1 MVWRRMGL
9 LDDAI
14 RDHLELKRLRGAD
27 PGEVA
32 REQREAL
39 DVDAGSD
46 PAAAIDELGT
56 ALENV
61 GDEADLES
69 LPVRATTTAI
79 PASAAD
85 PDPAPSPAGSVELSN
100 GGEETAE
107 LDMQTVMDEHEG
119 GSVEQGSLES
129 PVAPVGPVGPVA
141 PVGPAGGVPSMDV
154 HDGDQLEWEVPGES
168 SGASSPDAADRDLAL
183 GEDGR

>member
-39 DVDAGSD
+39 EVDAGSD
-46 PAAAIDELGT
+46 PAAALDELGT

-61 GDEADLES
+61 GDEADLET
-69 LPVRATTTAI
+69 LPVRATTTVTN
-79 PASAAD
+79 PSAAD
-85 PDPAPSPAGSVELSN
+85 PDPEPSPAGNVELSN
-100 GGEETAE
+100 GGGETVE
-107 LDMQTVMDEHEG
+107 LDMQTVMVEDEG
-119 GSVEQGSLES
+119 GSVEQGSPQS
-129 PVAPVGPVGPVA
+129 PVA
-141 PVGPAGGVPSMDV
+141 PVGPAGGVPSMDA
-154 HDGDQLEWEVPGES
+154 HDGDQLEWEVPAES
-168 SGASSPDAADRDLAL
+168 SGEASPDGGDRDLAL